1 MEAQD
6 VSDAVQHIIVKSI
19 IRCMGCNELLV
30 ISFL

>member
-6 VSDAVQHIIVKSI
+6 VSDAVQHNSEIYYC
-19 IRCMGCNELLV
+19 CMGCNELLV